1 MHLGDDAQRY
11 ALGELPLADRPRIEA
26 HLAEC
31 ATCRSNVA
39 EAERVAW
46 TLASALAAPQSAA
59 PQRPAVRVPS
69 WAMSALA
76 ALFALAFLG
85 QTYRAQTLA
94 TSVAATSTALQF
106 VAASHFFHADFT
118 PTGAPLTAKAIYA
131 RDGAWLYVVV
141 ASPDIYRVA
150 SEEGPQHSELG
161 TTLRVG
167 ESSSLFVKLRGR
179 PKSLVLLRGV
189 AVAARVALAY
199 AEPSQGR

>member
-1 MHLGDDAQRY
+1 MHIGDDAQRF
-11 ALGELPLADRPRIEA
+11 ALGELPLDDRPRIEA

-31 ATCRSNVA
+31 EACRSSVV

-46 TLASALAAPQSAA
+46 SLASALAAPPSAA
-59 PQRPAVRVPS
+59 ARRPAVRVPS

-76 ALFALAFLG
+76 AMFALAFLG

-131 RDGAWLYVVV
+131 RDGAWLYVVI
-141 ASPDIYRVA
+141 ASPEVYRVA
-150 SEEGPQHSELG
+150 REDGTHHSDLG
-161 TTLRVG
+161 TTLRGG
-167 ESSSLFVKLRGR
+167 ESSSLFVKLSGR
-179 PKSLVLLRGV
+179 PKSLVLLRGTD
-189 AVAARVALAY
+189 VAARVTLAY
-199 AEPSQGR
+199 AEPTRGH